1 MKLRFS
7 FFYLSI
13 ISVLKLFSSEV
24 IIAKIDIP
32 YNIAL
37 SPSNVSILQ
46 LNDIPKDCEPITID
60 ELKKDKYFTKKYLQ
74 KDNIICQKDL
84 KRKSNNKVIFNFG
97 SIEIETNGKILYEN
111 DEYIKIKRDSG
122 TIEKIYKDGRAR

>member
-7 FFYLSI
+7 FFYLTI
-13 ISVLKLFSSEV
+13 ISVLKLFSTEV

-37 SPSNVSILQ
+37 SPSNVAILQ
-46 LNDIPKDCEPITID
+46 LDNIPKDCKPITIA
-60 ELKKDKYFTKKYLQ
+60 ELKKEKYFTKKYLQ
-74 KDNIICQKDL
+74 KEKIICHDDL
-84 KRKSNNKVIFNFG
+84 KKENNNKVIFSFG

-111 DEYIKIKRDSG
+111 DDYIKIKRDNG
-122 TIEKIYKDGRAR
+122 KIEKIYKDGRAR

>member
-7 FFYLSI
+7 FFYLTI
-13 ISVLKLFSSEV
+13 ISVLKLFSTEV

-46 LNDIPKDCEPITID
+46 LNNVPKDCNVITIA
-60 ELKKDKYFTKKYLQ
+60 ELKKEKYFTKKYLQ
-74 KDNIICQKDL
+74 KEKIICHDDL
-84 KRKSNNKVIFNFG
+84 KKENNNKVIFNFG
-97 SIEIETNGKILYEN
+97 SIEIETNGRILYEN
-111 DEYIKIKRDSG
+111 NDYIKIKRDNG
-122 TIEKIYKDGRAR
+122 KIEKIYKDGRAR